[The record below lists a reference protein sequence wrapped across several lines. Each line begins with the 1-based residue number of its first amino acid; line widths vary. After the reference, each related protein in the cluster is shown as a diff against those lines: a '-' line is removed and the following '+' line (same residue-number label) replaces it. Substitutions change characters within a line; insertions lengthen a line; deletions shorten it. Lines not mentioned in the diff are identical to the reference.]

1 MRKFTL
7 PALIAGLLLAVAPA
21 AQAAACYSAASLPAA
36 KLRHLDVM
44 LMVSALR
51 CRTGADNFQADY
63 ELFVDHNRGA
73 LSAANHAMLDDL
85 AGHMGAARA
94 SAEMDKLSVMM
105 ANHYGSG
112 SGVGCH
118 ELRMIVQD
126 LSSSHETAALAD
138 AAEAL
143 VGEAALEQA
152 CTSDFAS
159 RR

>member
-1 MRKFTL
+1 
-7 PALIAGLLLAVAPA
+7 
-21 AQAAACYSAASLPAA
+21 
-36 KLRHLDVM
+36 
-44 LMVSALR
+44 
-51 CRTGADNFQADY
+51 
-63 ELFVDHNRGA
+63 
-73 LSAANHAMLDDL
+73 
-85 AGHMGAARA
+85 
-94 SAEMDKLSVMM
+94 MDKLSVMM